1 MNLKNIWKESDV
13 MKAPKIIWLKDWLS
27 LHCKLLKEDK
37 MAAYMQCCFHKLK
50 YDNEVI
56 ICNVNSIPEGYT
68 VEDVVNIINGKHI
81 DL

>member
-1 MNLKNIWKESDV
+1 
-13 MKAPKIIWLKDWLS
+13 MKAPKIIWLKDWIS

-68 VEDVVNIINGKHI
+68 VEDVIDIINGKHI
-81 DL
+81 ELWN